1 MTIFR
6 HGRKVNFERVA
17 VNSDFAFANLVLLGF
32 VQWLLVTCFVPRV
45 RVESVGEVTN
55 ELVEEDSMWFVA
67 SL

>member
-1 MTIFR
+1 M
-6 HGRKVNFERVA
+6 
-17 VNSDFAFANLVLLGF
+17 LLGF